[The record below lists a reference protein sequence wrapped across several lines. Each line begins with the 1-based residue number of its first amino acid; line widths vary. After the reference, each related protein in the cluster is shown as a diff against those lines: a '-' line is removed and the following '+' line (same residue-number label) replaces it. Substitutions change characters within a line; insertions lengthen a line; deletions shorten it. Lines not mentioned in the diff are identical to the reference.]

1 MMERNES
8 GKHQAAATANW
19 ARTIGLGIVVGA
31 VLVSTGC
38 VQPDRRLP
46 VAELRSR
53 ILPPTTQPAT
63 TQPTTRYGAPT
74 TVSALLPEHP
84 ISLDEAIEIAYRG
97 SPALRLADEAIEEAR
112 AGKDIA
118 RSAFLPQAT
127 AGYGYNWRNR
137 QPGSITRGLPV
148 HIGIEAGERQFQQA
162 EVVVQMTVWDFGRS
176 LSRYEQAKLGVDVT
190 QLQYDRLRETIA
202 FQVTDAYFAVLR
214 AQQARVIARDAVNQ
228 AEAHLKTARSFFR
241 QGVVD
246 KNDVLRAEVQVNEMR
261 QALVTAENAVEMAT
275 AALNRVLGIN
285 VNRSTEVI
293 DVESQPAFTRP
304 FVDCLEL
311 AVAHRREFEVVQKA
325 ILAARYGLSAA
336 QAEYLPRIFVA
347 GSLSYI
353 DDDFQLEKTIAT
365 GTVGI
370 QLDLYTG
377 GRRTAKAR
385 AARARTRQA
394 LEAGRQV
401 CDGIAF
407 QVKEAYL
414 SINESRERIALSTSA
429 VAQAEENLR
438 LINNKYAQTAATPT
452 DVVDAETLVTRSR
465 QNYHAAVYDYLV
477 AVERLKYA
485 MGTDDDDL
493 EYPACTSQP
502 EAQGLEQPAD
512 STEEDN
518 Q

>member
-1 MMERNES
+1 M
-8 GKHQAAATANW
+8 ANW

-63 TQPTTRYGAPT
+63 TQPTTRYGVGT
-74 TVSALLPEHP
+74 TVPALLPEHP
-84 ISLDEAIEIAYRG
+84 ISLDEAIEIAYRS
-97 SPALRLADEAIEEAR
+97 SPALRLAGEAVEEAR

-127 AGYGYNWRNR
+127 AGYGYKWRNR
-137 QPGSITRGLPV
+137 QPGFITRGLPV

-162 EVVVQMTVWDFGRS
+162 EVLVQMTVWDFGRS

-214 AQQARVIARDAVNQ
+214 AQKARVIARDAVNQ

-347 GSLSYI
+347 GSLSYL
-353 DDDFQLEKTIAT
+353 DDDYQLEKTIAT

-377 GRRTAKAR
+377 GRRTAEAR
-385 AARARTRQA
+385 AARARTRRA

-414 SINESRERIALSTSA
+414 SINESRERIALSISA

-477 AVERLKYA
+477 ALAR
-485 MGTDDDDL
+485 L
-493 EYPACTSQP
+493 EYAVGTPVVEGESSVP
-502 EAQGLEQPAD
+502 SGAQTAVPGHSGA
-512 STEEDN
+512 STTNTPD
-518 Q
+518 QKD